1 MMQDPLPTNA
11 AILSEF
17 VAKPIPKVNV
27 SSVPKNLKYEL
38 LHRKSVIF
46 GKKIRLSYL

>member
-17 VAKPIPKVNV
+17 VAKPIPNVKV

-38 LHRKSVIF
+38 SNRKSVIF
-46 GKKIRLSYL
+46 DSKIRLSYL

>member
-1 MMQDPLPTNA
+1 MMQDPLPTSA

-17 VAKPIPKVNV
+17 VAKPIPNVNV
-27 SSVPKNLKYEL
+27 SSVPKNLNYKL

-46 GKKIRLSYL
+46 GTKFRLSYL